1 MRVASELN
9 QNELEE
15 LRDRYFHQLEEMDE
29 DVLGDYTTAEEIP
42 MSNIIA
48 HYEGTF
54 FVEDDFWCNQENS
67 DDTICDCGKNIATTF
82 NALTGGTYCKPCID
96 FLTESGLH

>member
-15 LRDRYFHQLEEMDE
+15 LRDRFFIQLEEMDE

-42 MSNIIA
+42 MSYIIGY
-48 HYEGTF
+48 YEGTF
-54 FVEDDFWCNQENS
+54 FVEDDFWSNQ
-67 DDTICDCGKNIATTF
+67 
-82 NALTGGTYCKPCID
+82 
-96 FLTESGLH
+96 